1 MYKRLMPKVKIVI
14 NNYINKF
21 LEYKNPFLTL
31 FFFYLIAFSAIIRA
45 NYTYADDIGR
55 TFEGYHGWLDWSRWT
70 TELLATFIHANWKL
84 TDISPFPQILA
95 CAIMSMG
102 GVILLYIF
110 KEKHNITLWNIFAVS
125 ITALAPY
132 FLRMISYKFDSPYMA
147 LGFLV
152 SVIPFCYRKHSRII
166 YMSVSIICLLVM
178 CTTYQAYSGVYPMIV
193 LFLIVH
199 EIRNGK
205 NIKNN
210 LSFFRISITSYIISL
225 CLFWFFLMRDNGVS
239 IFSPTTFFSG
249 IIERYVNYF
258 LLVFKDFSIIWIL
271 LIALIF
277 ICFVITFT
285 QDATIKKIPAILLAM
300 VTILTSTLLCFGAY
314 LFISREAYDVRAMC
328 GINVWLSLFA
338 IYISFHAKSWLPKA
352 IYSALVWCFFV
363 FALTH
368 GNALAQEQDYTDYRV
383 QLIIN
388 DLNEL
393 DVMNTNETKKLHV
406 EGTIGNAP
414 VNRNMSE
421 IYPILKRTIYN
432 EFTEGALGQ
441 YYICNYINIPN
452 VTPCDLKDMETNLP
466 ILKDTMFHTIKGDCN
481 NILITLK

>member
-271 LIALIF
+271 LI
-277 ICFVITFT
+277 
-285 QDATIKKIPAILLAM
+285 
-300 VTILTSTLLCFGAY
+300 
-314 LFISREAYDVRAMC
+314 
-328 GINVWLSLFA
+328 
-338 IYISFHAKSWLPKA
+338 
-352 IYSALVWCFFV
+352 
-363 FALTH
+363 
-368 GNALAQEQDYTDYRV
+368 
-383 QLIIN
+383 
-388 DLNEL
+388 
-393 DVMNTNETKKLHV
+393 
-406 EGTIGNAP
+406 
-414 VNRNMSE
+414 
-421 IYPILKRTIYN
+421 
-432 EFTEGALGQ
+432 
-441 YYICNYINIPN
+441 
-452 VTPCDLKDMETNLP
+452 
-466 ILKDTMFHTIKGDCN
+466 
-481 NILITLK
+481 